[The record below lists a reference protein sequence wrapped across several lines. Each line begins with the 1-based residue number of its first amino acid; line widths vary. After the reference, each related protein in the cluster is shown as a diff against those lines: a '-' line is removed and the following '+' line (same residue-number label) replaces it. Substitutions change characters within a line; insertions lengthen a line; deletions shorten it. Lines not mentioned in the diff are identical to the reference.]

1 MSLASHRAFCTWSF
15 PIPNPHLNAN
25 NYHSGWL
32 VGFVSPYMINPDA
45 GDLGA
50 KVGFVF
56 AGLGV
61 PLCILFYFLM
71 PETRGLSF
79 EEVSYLS
86 HVLVRRKLARL
97 T

>member
-1 MSLASHRAFCTWSF
+1 VYVNF
-15 PIPNPHLNAN
+15 PLPDYRCNAKN
-25 NYHSGWL
+25 CHSGWL

-45 GDLGA
+45 GALGG

-79 EEVSYLS
+79 EEVGYLLLLS
-86 HVLVRRKLARL
+86 IRMK
-97 T
+97 

>member
-1 MSLASHRAFCTWSF
+1 
-15 PIPNPHLNAN
+15 
-25 NYHSGWL
+25 
-32 VGFVSPYMINPDA
+32 MINPDA

-79 EEVSYLS
+79 EEVRYLLLL
-86 HVLVRRKLARL
+86 LVRRKQARL
-97 T
+97 TGNTD

>member
-1 MSLASHRAFCTWSF
+1 
-15 PIPNPHLNAN
+15 
-25 NYHSGWL
+25 
-32 VGFVSPYMINPDA
+32 MINPDA
-45 GDLGA
+45 GNLGA

-79 EEVSYLS
+79 EEVSYL
-86 HVLVRRKLARL
+86 LFLLARRKQASL

>member
-1 MSLASHRAFCTWSF
+1 MSRKVSCKL
-15 PIPNPHLNAN
+15 IPLTLPLQQPQLTQ
-25 NYHSGWL
+25 HSGWV

-45 GDLGA
+45 GALGG

-71 PETRGLSF
+71 PETKGLSF
-79 EEVSYLS
+79 EEACS
-86 HVLVRRKLARL
+86 VLQQ
-97 T
+97 

>member
-1 MSLASHRAFCTWSF
+1 
-15 PIPNPHLNAN
+15 
-25 NYHSGWL
+25 
-32 VGFVSPYMINPDA
+32 MINPDA

-79 EEVSYLS
+79 EEVSHLS
-86 HVLVRRKLARL
+86 LLLIRRKHARL